1 MGKDTMRDRVW
12 KTVHQFTN
20 GEIERVVE
28 PVRGE
33 SINGFTK
40 REVDN
45 AVDASTRTVHDVL
58 KTMVQYG
65 ILTETNQRVKVPKGD
80 SGTAIHGTVI
90 YSAESSEQPNS
101 EDEHTNVR
109 TTKTGNTVESSSD
122 NRDNHSNIDSE
133 SNSTSTYVCNVCGDG
148 FETKDALT
156 AHVTR
161 SNNHPRVS
169 QMDSC
174 PKCGNEQ
181 ILQVKRIDDNSPTDN
196 ETVLMVDHKTEMK
209 EMGGVKTLDITNY
222 CLVRGD
228 YEA

>member
-12 KTVHQFTN
+12 KTVHQFKN
-20 GEIERVVE
+20 GDIERVVK
-28 PVRGE
+28 PLRGE
-33 SINGFTK
+33 TIDGFTK

-90 YSAESSEQPNS
+90 YSADSA
-101 EDEHTNVR
+101 DRHTNMEEI
-109 TTKTGNTVESSSD
+109 KMNDTVKSDSD
-122 NRDNHSNIDSE
+122 NIA
-133 SNSTSTYVCNVCGDG
+133 STYICNVCGDG

-161 SNNHPRVS
+161 SDNHPRVS

-181 ILQVKRIDDNSPTDN
+181 ILKVKRIDDNSPTDN
-196 ETVLMVDHKTEMK
+196 ETVLMIDHKTEMK